1 MTGSPPNKAMS
12 TKPFL
17 AVGLDA
23 GSRYTRAVICTLE
36 NNRMRFLGCGAVESQ
51 GWSKSRIADQ
61 QSVSQ
66 CILSAVQQA
75 ETAAQTLVESVTVG
89 FGGATV
95 RGANTR
101 SKFEL
106 GRPREISQADVNT
119 ALKRATKVQ
128 LQEDRMILQLFPQ
141 DFVVDDHPGHRDP
154 RKMLAYALEANVHI
168 ITASEKEHNSLVGAV
183 NQAHLSVDETIFEAI
198 ASCYGAVLPEERYEG
213 LACLDMGAHS
223 SELVVYYG
231 DSLQLASTIAIGGD
245 HFTRDIAHFLK
256 ISFEDASL
264 VKEVFG
270 SAVSVSTANN
280 SYIEIPAPEGRNVR
294 EANRRELN
302 RIIEARAQELFDLLK
317 KDLMRVGMQ
326 RALTSGLVLT
336 GGGSHLHGIC
346 DIAEHVLDCQIR
358 LGLGVGVQDWPE
370 DLDMPSWSTA
380 LGLSMYSARLRTQ
393 VDLER
398 QSIGLLGRILR

>member
-1 MTGSPPNKAMS
+1 MS
-12 TKPFL
+12 TKPFI

-23 GSRYTRAVICTLE
+23 GSRYTRCVISTLE

-51 GWSKSRIADQ
+51 GWVKSRIADQ
-61 QSVSQ
+61 QAVSH
-66 CILSAVQQA
+66 CILTAVQQA
-75 ETAAQTLVESVTVG
+75 EAAAHILVESVTVG

-119 ALKRATKVQ
+119 ALKRAAKVQ

-154 RKMLAYALEANVHI
+154 RKMLAYAIEANVHI
-168 ITASEKEHNSLVGAV
+168 ITASDKEHTSLIGAI
-183 NQAHLSVDETIFEAI
+183 NQAHLSVDESVFEAI
-198 ASCYGAVLPEERYEG
+198 ASCYGAVVPEQRFEG
-213 LACLDMGAHS
+213 LACLDVGAHS

-231 DSLQLASTIAIGGD
+231 DSLQLAATIAIGGD

-256 ISFEDASL
+256 IGFDDASL

-270 SAVSVSTANN
+270 SATSLTTALN
-280 SYIEIPAPEGRNVR
+280 SFIELPAPEGRESR
-294 EANRRELN
+294 EASRRELN
-302 RIIEARAQELFDLLK
+302 RIIEARAQELFDLVRKELV
-317 KDLMRVGMQ
+317 RVGME

-336 GGGSHLHGIC
+336 GGGAHLHGMC
-346 DIAEHVLDCQIR
+346 DIAEQVLDCQVS
-358 LGLGVGVQDWPE
+358 LGRGNGVKDWPE
-370 DLDMPSWSTA
+370 DLDLPSWSTA